1 MWQIL
6 IVILSLFSSGVDD
19 SILISSYD
27 GKPIQFKNDLDCKN
41 YVNKNLSN
49 LFIYSYQHY
58 PRELGERFIL
68 CVYNDQKI
76 SI

>member
-6 IVILSLFSSGVDD
+6 IVVLSLLSSGVND
-19 SILISSYD
+19 SVLISSYD

-41 YVNKNLSN
+41 YVNENLSN

-58 PRELGERFIL
+58 PWELGERFII
-68 CVYNDQKI
+68 CVKREKGI
-76 SI
+76 EL